1 MIIDAKHINYI
12 PGMDMVNQRLGEGY
26 RTGWGIVVGDI
37 IGEPKTACLLI
48 ANA

>member
-26 RTGWGIVVGDI
+26 RTGWGIVVGGHYWGAKD
-37 IGEPKTACLLI
+37 GMSTNC
-48 ANA
+48 